1 MKKLITIAICTA
13 LFGMANMA
21 NATSYSVDVDIWG
34 DWLKPGM
41 TQSWSIPITNDF
53 QIPYDTLQSA
63 ILTIT
68 AISKTG
74 EDNVTS
80 YANEVVTAI
89 GTLDK
94 SNKPKGGPWE
104 FNTTVFPNI
113 ASIFTSPDGWPKGQ
127 ELEISVLAGGTG
139 NGNKLKLGSSTLTL
153 EYTNFDAPLD
163 PPNGDH
169 TAPVPE
175 PATLLL
181 LGSGLS
187 GLAFWGK
194 RRRVAA

>member
-1 MKKLITIAICTA
+1 MGNL
-13 LFGMANMA
+13 A
-21 NATSYSVDVDIWG
+21 NATSYSVSVDIYG
-34 DWLKPGM
+34 GWLKPGELS
-41 TQSWSIPITNDF
+41 SWSFPITEDF

-63 ILTIT
+63 ILTIS

-74 EDNVTS
+74 KDNVTS
-80 YANEVVTAI
+80 YVNEVITAI
-89 GTLDK
+89 GQLDK
-94 SNKPKGGPWE
+94 SGHHGQTWE
-104 FNTTVFPNI
+104 FDTTEFPNI
-113 ASIFTSPDGWPKGQ
+113 KDIFTSPTGWPTGQ
-127 ELEISVLAGGTG
+127 QLEITVEAGG
-139 NGNKLKLGSSTLTL
+139 NGNENTLKLGASTLTL

-163 PPNGDH
+163 PPNGGS

-194 RRRVAA
+194 RRKVEA